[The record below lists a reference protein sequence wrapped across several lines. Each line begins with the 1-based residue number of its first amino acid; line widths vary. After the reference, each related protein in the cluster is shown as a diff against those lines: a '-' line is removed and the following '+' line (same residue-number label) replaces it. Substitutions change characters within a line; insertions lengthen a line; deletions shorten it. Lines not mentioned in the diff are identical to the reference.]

1 MSMRLACIA
10 RTILAAL
17 CLVLMPQSSAR
28 SQTVQRHPNSFP
40 ALKHDLSPR
49 LREIKQTPPTP
60 GPPRVMPRLWA
71 RPPEITPLQ
80 QDPALQVPQGPQV
93 SVTPGPSF
101 DGICNAIQTC
111 GTSSQQSA
119 TGILALPPDTNGA
132 VGDTQFVQW
141 INYAFA
147 VFAKTTG
154 TKQFGPIRGNA
165 LWTGFGAPCET
176 NNTGDQIAQYDKAAH
191 RWVMMQPVFTKPYAI
206 CVAVSTSSDF
216 TNTYNRYYF
225 YPYQFLPTT
234 YFPDYPKLGI
244 WPDGYYISIDL
255 YTGQGF
261 GGKFKGVMVCA
272 FDRSAMLAG
281 NPANDMR
288 CFPPL
293 TPTVP
298 VSSAHLLPSDLDGT
312 NPPPAGS
319 PNYFMN
325 FATDFLDPTK
335 HSLNLWKFH
344 VDFSPANNSTLTG
357 PISISGGL
365 SFNEAHMGIS
375 ESTCENQ

>member
-40 ALKHDLSPR
+40 ALKYYLSPR

-132 VGDTQFVQW
+132 VGDTQLSSGL
-141 INYAFA
+141 I
-147 VFAKTTG
+147 T
-154 TKQFGPIRGNA
+154 P
-165 LWTGFGAPCET
+165 L
-176 NNTGDQIAQYDKAAH
+176 QYLPK
-191 RWVMMQPVFTKPYAI
+191 RLEL
-206 CVAVSTSSDF
+206 SS
-216 TNTYNRYYF
+216 
-225 YPYQFLPTT
+225 
-234 YFPDYPKLGI
+234 LG
-244 WPDGYYISIDL
+244 
-255 YTGQGF
+255 
-261 GGKFKGVMVCA
+261 
-272 FDRSAMLAG
+272 
-281 NPANDMR
+281 
-288 CFPPL
+288 
-293 TPTVP
+293 
-298 VSSAHLLPSDLDGT
+298 HLRKRLMD
-312 NPPPAGS
+312 
-319 PNYFMN
+319 
-325 FATDFLDPTK
+325 
-335 HSLNLWKFH
+335 
-344 VDFSPANNSTLTG
+344 
-357 PISISGGL
+357 
-365 SFNEAHMGIS
+365 
-375 ESTCENQ
+375 